1 MLSGMI
7 DRATQQ
13 GVFVD
18 KNYIRKLIPVFI
30 QKLINCDDKDEKE
43 HVPFIAEHVTYEMV
57 ELMAKIHD
65 LMELKQLD
73 TEWVIETNHGIVSGT
88 SMSIKMER
96 GLQRKF
102 H

>member
-1 MLSGMI
+1 
-7 DRATQQ
+7 
-13 GVFVD
+13 
-18 KNYIRKLIPVFI
+18 
-30 QKLINCDDKDEKE
+30 
-43 HVPFIAEHVTYEMV
+43 MV